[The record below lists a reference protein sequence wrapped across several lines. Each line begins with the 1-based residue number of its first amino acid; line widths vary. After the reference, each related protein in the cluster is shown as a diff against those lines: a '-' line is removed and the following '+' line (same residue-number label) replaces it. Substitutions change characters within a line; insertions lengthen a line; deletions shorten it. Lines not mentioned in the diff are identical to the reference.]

1 MLNFITLMDRLE
13 RKFQL
18 RLGEKEIKASAVAT
32 MPVPLLFESYVL
44 EPLKLRLQWAA
55 GLQTQHLP
63 SWFYP
68 KTPNIS

>member
-13 RKFQL
+13 SKFQL
-18 RLGEKEIKASAVAT
+18 KLGEKEIKAWAVAT

-55 GLQTQHLP
+55 VLQTHHLP
-63 SWFYP
+63 R
-68 KTPNIS
+68 

>member
-13 RKFQL
+13 SKFQL
-18 RLGEKEIKASAVAT
+18 KLGEKEIKASAVAT

-55 GLQTQHLP
+55 GLQTHHLP
-63 SWFYP
+63 R
-68 KTPNIS
+68 